1 MECSMTFSG
10 INYGRRLRSANGVNH
25 SRSMQIFQF
34 GLLPCK
40 TSQAHHEERDLAWG
54 QLWTSAC
61 LTQNIH
67 STIRKRLGTAL
78 QSDGKKQ
85 KWVQRQKRERRE
97 RICIMISMRLRRHIK
112 ERKEKIT
119 RHDHSIPNPS
129 SSPPHPRP
137 SSSSSCIRWG
147 SSCEGTGAANCE
159 EVLIEGLASMGWE
172 SSVGDQEDEVGA
184 FEAVGA
190 GGWLVLYHDTRTE
203 PTAAIFVPLARAYNI
218 LN

>member
-25 SRSMQIFQF
+25 SRSIQIFQF

-112 ERKEKIT
+112 ERKKGENHT
-119 RHDHSIPNPS
+119 SWSQHSKPIVIPTPS
-129 SSPPHPRP
+129 PTFFFLFVHSMRVFVWGYWSGKLRGSIDRRFSFNGVGVERGWPRRRGWCFRSSGGWWLVGIIPWHSNGTD
-137 SSSSSCIRWG
+137 SSNIRAF
-147 SSCEGTGAANCE
+147 S
-159 EVLIEGLASMGWE
+159 EGL
-172 SSVGDQEDEVGA
+172 
-184 FEAVGA
+184 
-190 GGWLVLYHDTRTE
+190 
-203 PTAAIFVPLARAYNI
+203 
-218 LN
+218 